1 LTDTSLVNQPLK
13 ATQTPCSGGTTD
25 DVELL
30 SSGSTTLRYDSTA
43 GQFIYNWQT
52 PKKAGYCYVVT
63 VTTADGS
70 AISAS
75 FKLK

>member
-1 LTDTSLVNQPLK
+1 L
-13 ATQTPCSGGTTD
+13 GGTVD

-30 SSGSTTLRYDSTA
+30 SSGSTALRYDATA

-52 PKKAGYCYVVT
+52 PKKVGYCYVVT

-70 AISAS
+70 SISAN